1 MSEKKHKILKNK
13 FRKNRKLYKFGIYI
27 GFLVLYSYF
36 KLFFR
41 KKIVDPNNY
50 IGTNDGKMITVT
62 WHNRLMFF
70 PCFFPKHCREKTY
83 AVISAS
89 GDGDFVAD
97 LIGFLGIKAI
107 RGSSKKMASR
117 AIFESLTELKNGF
130 NISFTPDGPK
140 GPKYSMS
147 RGPIILASQLQSPV
161 IPVSINASKYWSFK
175 SWDSFQIPKPFSTLT
190 LVLGEE
196 INVPANLDRDG
207 IMEYQEKVRQA
218 LMEITVD

>member
-1 MSEKKHKILKNK
+1 MSKKKHKILKNK

-70 PCFFPKHCREKTY
+70 PCLFPKHCREKTY

-147 RGPIILASQLQSPV
+147 RGPIILASQLQSPI
-161 IPVSINASKYWSFK
+161 IPVSINASKYWSVK
-175 SWDSFQIPKPFSTLT
+175 SWDAFQIPKPFSTLT